1 MLFDAERNLVGLLKR
16 LSSLIGSILALG
28 LAAAAAEIP
37 LSDSADRISSI
48 LVIAPSSSK
57 LAGGTAKLA
66 AGPLNRDGS
75 LYVGDY
81 RIKVFP
87 YFFKNESGRLFIK
100 VSEVA
105 LQRMT
110 HGLTAKFVGHARTN
124 VSGLTRGVTAKAM
137 PSAND
142 HGALTFTVATDH
154 GPLVFNTSYRIAQ
167 P

>member
-1 MLFDAERNLVGLLKR
+1 MKLLFPLVG
-16 LSSLIGSILALG
+16 SLLALG
-28 LAAAAAEIP
+28 LAAAEIP
-37 LSDSADRISSI
+37 RSDSAGRISSI
-48 LVIAPSSSK
+48 LVIAPSSSN

-75 LYVGDY
+75 LYVGVY

-100 VSEVA
+100 VPEGA

-110 HGLTAKFVGHARTN
+110 HGLPAKFEGHARTN
-124 VSGLTRGVTAKAM
+124 VSGLTRGITAQAM
-137 PSAND
+137 PSTND
-142 HGALTFTVATDH
+142 HGALTFTVATDN